1 MKVIIYRFLCNLELC
16 ISSSGKQGVVGAQ
29 WDALIVVAAEE
40 CKKME
45 AALKAVAVE
54 NEPNPAKINWRC

>member
-1 MKVIIYRFLCNLELC
+1 LGLALYGTLAIAYDKL
-16 ISSSGKQGVVGAQ
+16 GVDAQ
-29 WDALIVVAAEE
+29 RDALIVVAAEE